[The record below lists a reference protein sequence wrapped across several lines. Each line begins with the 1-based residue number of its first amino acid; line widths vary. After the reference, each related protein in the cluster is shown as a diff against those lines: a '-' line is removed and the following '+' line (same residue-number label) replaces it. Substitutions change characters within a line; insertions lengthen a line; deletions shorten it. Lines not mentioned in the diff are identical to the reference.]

1 MPVFRAAAMSRF
13 LLASLLYFFAVAA
26 LANEGAAS
34 EGVGESVKRGK
45 STAVTSSQDSESGT
59 VVAPASPA
67 RSSTPRSATPR
78 WHSLLPGM
86 IR

>member
-1 MPVFRAAAMSRF
+1 MSRF

-26 LANEGAAS
+26 LANEGAGS
-34 EGVGESVKRGK
+34 DGVGESVKRGK
-45 STAVTSSQDSESGT
+45 TTTVTAQDSESGAA
-59 VVAPASPA
+59 VAPVSPA
-67 RSSTPRSATPR
+67 RSSTPRTSVPR